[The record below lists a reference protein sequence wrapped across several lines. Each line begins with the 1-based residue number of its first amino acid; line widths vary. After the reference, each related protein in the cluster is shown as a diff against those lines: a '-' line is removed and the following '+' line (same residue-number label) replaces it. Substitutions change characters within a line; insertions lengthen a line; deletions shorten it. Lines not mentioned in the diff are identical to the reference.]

1 MLMLLSEG
9 IFPRLIRLLI
19 SGVAVLLT
27 GYLLSGVAISGF
39 WVSVLVAFLLGIA
52 NTYLR
57 PILSLIALPLT
68 ILTFGL
74 FLLVINVLMV
84 YLVEWLV
91 PGFAVSN
98 FWWALLF
105 SVIQSLLNTLFQRAF
120 QPGD

>member
-105 SVIQSLLNTLFQRAF
+105 SLIQSLLNTLFQRAF

>member
-1 MLMLLSEG
+1 MVLSEG
-9 IFPRLIRLLI
+9 LFPRIIRLLI
-19 SGVAVLLT
+19 SGLAVLLT
-27 GYLLSGVAISGF
+27 DYLLSGVAISGF
-39 WVSVLVAFLLGIA
+39 WTSVLVAFLLGIA

-84 YLVEWLV
+84 FLVEWLV
-91 PGFAVSN
+91 PGFSVDS

-105 SVIQSLLNTLFQRAF
+105 SVIQSLLNALFQGAF
-120 QPGD
+120 QPSE